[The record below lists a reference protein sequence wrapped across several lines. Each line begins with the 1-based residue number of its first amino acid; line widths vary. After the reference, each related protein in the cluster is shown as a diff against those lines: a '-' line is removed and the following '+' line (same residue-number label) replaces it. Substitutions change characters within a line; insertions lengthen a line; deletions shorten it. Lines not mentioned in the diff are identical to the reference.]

1 MAPSVSPACTVYG
14 TRMRLP
20 ETARG
25 AGPAGA
31 EADAGPTAEA
41 GADAAEAGADAADAG
56 ADAADDGGDPADAGG
71 DAADADPGD
80 AGPAAAG
87 AVPAELVLR
96 RGATSVR
103 PVTSRSASSRWFA
116 STSA

>member
-25 AGPAGA
+25 AGLAAGPPAGA

-41 GADAAEAGADAADAG
+41 GADAAEAGADAADA
-56 ADAADDGGDPADAGG
+56 APA
-71 DAADADPGD
+71 D

-116 STSA
+116 STSASVVVPSCCAI